1 MLNVKEFHV
10 AAYCPPNPAEKGLPS
25 QICAEQYEKMR
36 DAGVDLVYGHN
47 EAIGGACEKETFS
60 ALDLCREYGMKYL
73 VKDNFY
79 KRFTALRGG
88 KPFRS
93 LNAEERRALGKEY
106 VRSLERYKGH
116 AAFGG
121 VEFIDEPGY
130 EMFEGIRFAKDI
142 FDRECSGKLFYV
154 NMLPYW
160 TLCAQL
166 QYGMEY
172 PFFEEKEPKL
182 YAEPKQCRYAF
193 YLRSFLEKV
202 RPQVLSYDAYPV
214 LTLGGEEKMI
224 HVALFDHL
232 RIAAELAGEQGIPFW
247 NFIQAGGKWEGCTN
261 IRVPNEAE
269 IALQINAGLAYG
281 ASGIQI
287 FPYAFPN
294 DWSEDPVAEAG
305 LIGRKGE
312 ETPLYSAFRRQIAK
326 AKTYGNLLVG
336 MRHRFVSAS
345 GEYCGGLSPYA
356 ERLRIPDSDCIFE
369 GALPYRKIAGVDSIR
384 SDSQV
389 LTGVFDAGGRRA
401 LLLVNDSTIK
411 RTDVCIFFERE
422 TRFRLHGEEGAWQ
435 TAESTG
441 TFVLEPG
448 EGMLAEFL
456 R

>member
-1 MLNVKEFHV
+1 MLNLQEFHV
-10 AAYCPPNPAEKGLPS
+10 AAYCPPNPAEKGLSS

-36 DAGVDLVYGHN
+36 NAGVDLVYGHN

-73 VKDNFY
+73 VKDTIY
-79 KRFTALRGG
+79 KRFTALRGE
-88 KPFRS
+88 KAFRR
-93 LNAEERRALGKEY
+93 LNARERKALAEEYA
-106 VRSLERYKGH
+106 RSLERYKH
-116 AAFGG
+116 HPAFGG

-130 EMFEGIRFAKDI
+130 EMFDGIRFAKEV

-160 TLCAQL
+160 TLCAQM

-214 LTLGGEEKMI
+214 LTLGGESKMI

-232 RIAAELAGEQGIPFW
+232 RIVSELAKEQGIPFW
-247 NFIQAGGKWEGCTN
+247 NFIQAGGKWEGCAN

-269 IALQINAGLAYG
+269 VALQINASLAYG

-294 DWSEDPVAEAG
+294 DWSEDPAAEAG

-312 ETPLYSAFRRQIAK
+312 ETSLYPVFRRQIAK
-326 AKTYGNLLVG
+326 AKKYGNLLVG

-345 GEYCGGLSPYA
+345 GEYSGGLSPYA
-356 ERLRIPDSDCIFE
+356 ERLNIPDSDCIFD
-369 GALPYRKIAGVDSIR
+369 GNLPYRKIEGIR
-384 SDSQV
+384 QICSDSQI
-389 LTGVFDAGGRRA
+389 LTGVFEQDNRRV
-401 LLLVNDSTIK
+401 LFLVNDSTIK
-411 RTDVCIFFERE
+411 STNVCIFFERE
-422 TRFRLHGEEGAWQ
+422 TRFRLRGEEGEWQ
-435 TAESTG
+435 TAERTG

-448 EGMLAEFL
+448 EGMLAEL
-456 R
+456 LL